1 MGARA
6 HDDGVIY
13 RRRKLILLAAVPLIL
28 VAAALALPVFGELGS
43 DNDFD
48 DPAAEAVQARH
59 EINAVTGASAQP
71 SLVALV
77 RLGAP
82 ADSPAGQKRI
92 AFVAGALR
100 GRGVVSVVAYRP
112 GGDRRLV
119 SRD

>member
-28 VAAALALPVFGELGS
+28 VAAALALPVFGELSS

-48 DPAAEAVQARH
+48 DPAAEAVQARE
-59 EINAVTGASAQP
+59 EINATTGASAAP
-71 SLVALV
+71 SVGALV

-82 ADSPAGQKRI
+82 VDSPPAQARI
-92 AFVAGALR
+92 AHVAQALR
-100 GRGVVSVVAYRP
+100 GRGVVSVVRYRP
-112 GGDRRLV
+112 GGDPRLGA
-119 SRD
+119 